1 MPDRKS
7 LSSSHFVVLG
17 NVLNEIK
24 DKNLDIHKMKT
35 SQGIPGK
42 KKILDDSF
50 KQLVGEANK
59 AQITK

>member
-24 DKNLDIHKMKT
+24 DKTLDIHKMKT

-42 KKILDDSF
+42 KK
-50 KQLVGEANK
+50 KNPR
-59 AQITK
+59 